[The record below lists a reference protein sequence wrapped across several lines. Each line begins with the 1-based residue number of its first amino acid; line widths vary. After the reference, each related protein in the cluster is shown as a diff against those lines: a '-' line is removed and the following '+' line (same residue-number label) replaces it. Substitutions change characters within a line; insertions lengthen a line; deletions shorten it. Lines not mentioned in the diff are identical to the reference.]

1 MGKDSSRIA
10 HTLRDQI
17 HRFTHRFSSRFSK
30 PKIRFLEEMYNRIN
44 EDEATVTVSC
54 PECGANL
61 EVVAV
66 SPVELELTS
75 DEDDG
80 LGLSED
86 EEDEKETDAEEDF
99 E

>member
-1 MGKDSSRIA
+1 MSICVACEAEMDVDEFDVDRGD
-10 HTLRDQI
+10 TL
-17 HRFTHRFSSRFSK
+17 
-30 PKIRFLEEMYNRIN
+30 
-44 EDEATVTVSC
+44 SC